1 MKIKNHGDLNSYMK
15 VTEDILRDKKDYLKL
30 LRMNETDDPIIKKA
44 IENISELVNEIFA
57 FKNKLNDIILDYETK
72 EK

>member
-44 IENISELVNEIFA
+44 IENISELVNEILA
-57 FKNKLNDIILDYETK
+57 FKNKLNDIILDER
-72 EK
+72 